1 MHYLIDELKERV
13 VLFIKRNLN
22 SRNVLT
28 VMSYFLERAI
38 DNTVITAA
46 NKIIKENTLEVLR
59 SEPVQSTMNK
69 SWLVFILKDDS
80 ICVREIDL
88 FQTVFF

>member
-69 SWLVFILKDDS
+69 SCLVFILKDDS